1 MKNRSLTTLA
11 FITITIFVVFLFY
24 FHTLFYGVK
33 AFDEL
38 AIFKEAYLP
47 TCTSF
52 SEMFELISLLGLHQ
66 HFESTNL
73 LYSNISSLRCDPFC
87 TFLHLI
93 TQLIFQ
99 RNPFYYHLYSLLLHL
114 ISTAFVFLILN
125 KLSFHFLQ
133 DTGSKIKLFFVSIL
147 TILWSTHPVNVE
159 SVLLATNANI
169 TLSYGLSFLTFYL
182 YLKFLSDQ
190 ESSNVLRSICLF
202 TTFMLALLI
211 AEFHFMLPIILF
223 AYTLGMNLH
232 RKSFF
237 SSLISISPILTA
249 TIIYIVLFLLSNAK
263 INLQTHTSLNLILE
277 RVFWLSPQILFHFI
291 KLLFLPIKLSV
302 DQTLLVKIGDSL
314 FDPYVIFCIGFIL
327 SLLILSIFSL
337 FNIRKKIPFLFM
349 IFFPFLL
356 SLLPYS
362 QILAPIYNLA
372 SERYLY
378 FPSFIFIFGLS
389 HLIFYILNKHKNQ
402 NKIIYSLIAIMLIIT
417 SVYSIRGFIRTLDWK
432 NNITLYGSA
441 VNATGNPL
449 FKAYRY
455 RNLTPEEKIF
465 SQNTDREVDL
475 KFQKLAIQNLKK
487 AIVLY
492 KGRVKRLQASTP
504 EIVKVYGLDPK
515 TLLAKSAFILAQC
528 NFNLNNDPKSAQK
541 IMEPYVKDLPAL
553 SSSPLAFYASLLY
566 YNGMPDKALSIL
578 RKAYELKPYSTKII
592 LSLCDLI
599 YIQSGDLKT
608 IEDYCL
614 KAFKYFPYDSYTL
627 YALANTYRL
636 MNNHERYA
644 FFSYIYGL
652 RNHSIEALQTAYNE
666 YLFLNDKN
674 KAQKVMS
681 KITFIERELQKRK

>member
-1 MKNRSLTTLA
+1 
-11 FITITIFVVFLFY
+11 
-24 FHTLFYGVK
+24 
-33 AFDEL
+33 
-38 AIFKEAYLP
+38 
-47 TCTSF
+47 
-52 SEMFELISLLGLHQ
+52 
-66 HFESTNL
+66 
-73 LYSNISSLRCDPFC
+73 
-87 TFLHLI
+87 
-93 TQLIFQ
+93 
-99 RNPFYYHLYSLLLHL
+99 
-114 ISTAFVFLILN
+114 
-125 KLSFHFLQ
+125 
-133 DTGSKIKLFFVSIL
+133 
-147 TILWSTHPVNVE
+147 
-159 SVLLATNANI
+159 
-169 TLSYGLSFLTFYL
+169 
-182 YLKFLSDQ
+182 
-190 ESSNVLRSICLF
+190 
-202 TTFMLALLI
+202 
-211 AEFHFMLPIILF
+211 
-223 AYTLGMNLH
+223 
-232 RKSFF
+232 
-237 SSLISISPILTA
+237 
-249 TIIYIVLFLLSNAK
+249 
-263 INLQTHTSLNLILE
+263 
-277 RVFWLSPQILFHFI
+277 
-291 KLLFLPIKLSV
+291 
-302 DQTLLVKIGDSL
+302 
-314 FDPYVIFCIGFIL
+314 
-327 SLLILSIFSL
+327 
-337 FNIRKKIPFLFM
+337 
-349 IFFPFLL
+349 
-356 SLLPYS
+356 
-362 QILAPIYNLA
+362 
-372 SERYLY
+372 
-378 FPSFIFIFGLS
+378 
-389 HLIFYILNKHKNQ
+389 LIFYILNKHKNQ